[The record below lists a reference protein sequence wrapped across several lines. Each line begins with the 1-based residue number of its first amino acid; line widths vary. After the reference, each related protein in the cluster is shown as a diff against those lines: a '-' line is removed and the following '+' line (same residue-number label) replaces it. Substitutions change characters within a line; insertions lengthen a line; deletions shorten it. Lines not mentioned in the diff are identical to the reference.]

1 MCSPVNESL
10 PQLPDSGCSPA
21 ANASVFQCIVF
32 FRRDEE
38 TGRVAGRVANYPDI
52 SGEASDE
59 RQLLI
64 LLTREFR
71 DALRRCQ
78 AAGSELPLAVD
89 DVLPAPG
96 EQQRFIPIHL

>member
-1 MCSPVNESL
+1 M
-10 PQLPDSGCSPA
+10 
-21 ANASVFQCIVF
+21 FQCIVF

-52 SGEASDE
+52 SGAASDE

-78 AAGSELPLAVD
+78 AAGEEFPLAVD
-89 DVLPAPG
+89 EVLPSAG
-96 EQQRFIPIHL
+96 EQQRFIPVHL